1 MGLKTMEDLFRSYWW
16 LLFPLGW
23 FVFGGLQSV
32 IDYFRHKD
40 TLKIIKTYADKGEQP
55 PEALMKALEQPD
67 YETRSSRPYRYRY
80 RSHGERG
87 NAFSVVLFGVLALG
101 FGYASYSNMY
111 GAGDAFLIVAFV
123 MGALALA
130 SLVSVL
136 LAGRGPQ
143 D

>member
-1 MGLKTMEDLFRSYWW
+1 MEDLFRSYWW

-40 TLKIIKTYADKGEQP
+40 TLKIIKTYADQGQQP

-67 YETRSSRPYRYRY
+67 YEDRRSRPYRYR
-80 RSHGERG
+80 SQGERG
-87 NAFSVVLFGVLALG
+87 NVFSVVLFGVMAAG
-101 FGYASYSNMY
+101 FGYASFTDMY

-130 SLVSVL
+130 SLASAVL
-136 LAGRGPQ
+136 AARNPR